1 MNYWGMTEQIPHTVF
16 VVTPKRKKRRVL
28 EFGNIT
34 YEFVTLS
41 RKKFFGFV
49 EEQIDKT
56 KFNVSSKEKT
66 IVDGIMHPQYN
77 GGIPEVT
84 KAMWNAR
91 KEVNW
96 KIVLEMAESTR
107 INVVLRRLG
116 YVLEI
121 LEIETEISNLIMKQ
135 IKQYP
140 YQFLDPTAIKNKIE
154 YSNRYGLIINIT
166 KNELLGWR
174 DH

>member
-1 MNYWGMTEQIPHTVF
+1 VNPCDNRIGCFLKITFKLKNISIPC
-16 VVTPKRKKRRVL
+16 R
-28 EFGNIT
+28 
-34 YEFVTLS
+34 
-41 RKKFFGFV
+41 
-49 EEQIDKT
+49 
-56 KFNVSSKEKT
+56 SKEKT

-84 KAMWNAR
+84 KAIWNAR

-96 KIVLEMAESTR
+96 KIVLEMAERTR